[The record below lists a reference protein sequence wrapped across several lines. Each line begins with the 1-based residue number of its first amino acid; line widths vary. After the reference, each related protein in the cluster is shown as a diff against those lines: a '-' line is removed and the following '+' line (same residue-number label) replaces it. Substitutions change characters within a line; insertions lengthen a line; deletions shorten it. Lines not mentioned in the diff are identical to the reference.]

1 MHLRHVVR
9 AGEVPPPPHTHPHT
23 GAMNKESLTPASAAV
38 AAAILAIQEREGGMG
53 ANIREIAK
61 ETSMDPKAI
70 RGNLADL
77 TKRGIVEV
85 DLAQHS
91 GAAFDMWYSN
101 EYVD

>member
-23 GAMNKESLTPASAAV
+23 GAMNKENLTPASAAV
-38 AAAILAIQEREGGMG
+38 AAAILAIQEMEGVG
-53 ANIREIAK
+53 ASIREIAAATK
-61 ETSMDPKAI
+61 MDPKAI

-91 GAAFDMWYSN
+91 GAACDLWYSN